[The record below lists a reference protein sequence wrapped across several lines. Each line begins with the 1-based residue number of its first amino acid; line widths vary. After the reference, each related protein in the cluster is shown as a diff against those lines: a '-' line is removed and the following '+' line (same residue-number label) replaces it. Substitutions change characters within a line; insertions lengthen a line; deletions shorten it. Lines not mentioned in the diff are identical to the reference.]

1 MNPSK
6 QPAGPVPGKR
16 PFLNCLNQYRGLA
29 ILLVVIGHCF
39 YLSDTGRRL
48 TFLERFWECFYKNST
63 VYFVFIAGFLF
74 HHLQA
79 GRFRAGAYFRKR
91 LPRLVVPF
99 LLFSILALAFHV
111 EVPIPKEL
119 FPDWLGGGG
128 MARKLFVLVT
138 GATYG
143 PYWYIPM
150 AVLLALLSPAVL
162 WAVRQERLI
171 RWLLPLLFAG
181 AVFTHRPL
189 EPNFN
194 TFHSLFYYL
203 PVYLFGAVCARDQ
216 ATVLPA
222 SARTVWI
229 WWALGLAAT
238 ALQAEFYTPGNFHK
252 PMFQYAGPDVNLV
265 AKMFLTLGILGLLVR
280 RESRPV
286 RILDFFAVYSFS
298 IYFLH
303 PIAIWMFGMRV
314 DLIPFRTHLFML
326 PVVGLV
332 ISLLTGGLAALY
344 FGLVR
349 KIRAAAGSPASKGRA
364 T

>member
-1 MNPSK
+1 MESSQK
-6 QPAGPVPGKR
+6 PAGPAPGKR

-29 ILLVVIGHCF
+29 ILMVVISHCF

-99 LLFSILALAFHV
+99 LLFSILALAFRI
-111 EVPIPKEL
+111 EVPIPDEL
-119 FPDWLGGGG
+119 FPAWLGDGRW
-128 MARKLFVLVT
+128 ARAFFVLVT

-162 WAVRQERLI
+162 WAVRRERLM

-181 AVFTHRPL
+181 AVFAHRPP

-216 ATVLPA
+216 AAVLPA
-222 SARTVWI
+222 SARRVWL

-252 PMFQYAGPDVNLV
+252 PMFQYGGTDVNLI
-265 AKMFLTLGILGLLVR
+265 AKMFLTLAILGLLVR
-280 RESRPV
+280 RESRPI
-286 RILDFFAVYSFS
+286 RLLDLFAKYSFS

-303 PIAIWMFGMRV
+303 PIAIWAFGRRV
-314 DLIPFRTHLFML
+314 DLIPFRTHLILL

-332 ISLLTGGLAALY
+332 ISLLTGGLAASY

-349 KIRAAAGSPASKGRA
+349 MIRARIGGADSKGNG

>member
-1 MNPSK
+1 MDPSK
-6 QPAGPVPGKR
+6 QPAGPVSGKR

-29 ILLVVIGHCF
+29 ILMVVISHCF

-48 TFLERFWECFYKNST
+48 TFLERFGECFYKNST

-74 HHLQA
+74 YHIQST
-79 GRFRAGAYFRKR
+79 RFRAGAFFRKR
-91 LPRLVVPF
+91 LPRLIGPF
-99 LLFSILALAFHV
+99 LLFSILALMLHI
-111 EVPIPKEL
+111 EVPIPKEM
-119 FPDWLGGGG
+119 FPAWLGEGEI
-128 MARKLFVLVT
+128 ARKLFVLVT

-162 WAVRQERLI
+162 WGVRQENLM

-181 AVFTHRPL
+181 AVFAHRPP

-203 PVYLFGAVCARDQ
+203 PVYLFGAVCAKNQ
-216 ATVLPA
+216 ATVLPW
-222 SARTVWI
+222 SARYVGL

-238 ALQAEFYTPGNFHK
+238 ALQAELYLPGNFHK
-252 PMFQYAGPDVNLV
+252 PIFQYAGLDVNLV
-265 AKMFLTLGILGLLVR
+265 AKMFLTLGILGLLVK
-280 RESRPV
+280 REARPI
-286 RILDFFAVYSFS
+286 RLLNFFAVYSFS

-303 PIAIWMFGMRV
+303 PIAIWAFSRRV

-326 PVVGLV
+326 PVAGLV
-332 ISLLTGGLAALY
+332 ISLVTGALAALY

-349 KIRAAAGSPASKGRA
+349 KIRPPADRLGLKGRA